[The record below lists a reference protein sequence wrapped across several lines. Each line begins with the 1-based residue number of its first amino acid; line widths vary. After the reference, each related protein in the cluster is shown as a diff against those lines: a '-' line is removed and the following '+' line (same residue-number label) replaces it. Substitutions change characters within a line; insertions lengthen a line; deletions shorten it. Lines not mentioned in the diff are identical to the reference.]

1 MSQAGTRKVP
11 PYFAISP
18 NLCVYSKSLLVERA
32 GKIHRARCALAS
44 CGLSLSTWKECWLFG
59 CGIPLGMRTPGGS
72 TCGGGQSRSSSG
84 GVLLQICSAIWRILP
99 ASCFRPYTHPSRGC
113 HPSAPLGPSCKA
125 KCRLGGRS
133 CGRWAG
139 PCPRQRSGHSQAQLS
154 HQPSQPSSLH
164 CLWGRQLAQA
174 PAYPLLRCPTAL
186 TLRRTCHQGTLDN
199 KSGSRGTCVSYEC
212 RGAVEAC

>member
-1 MSQAGTRKVP
+1 MLAVWLWDPPRHADTRGQHMRWWAKPQQLRRGAIADLQRNLENP
-11 PYFAISP
+11 P
-18 NLCVYSKSLLVERA
+18 SLLLS
-32 GKIHRARCALAS
+32 ALHTPLP
-44 CGLSLSTWKECWLFG
+44 GL
-59 CGIPLGMRTPGGS
+59 PP
-72 TCGGGQSRSSSG
+72 Q
-84 GVLLQICSAIWRILP
+84 CSA
-99 ASCFRPYTHPSRGC
+99 
-113 HPSAPLGPSCKA
+113 GPQ
-125 KCRLGGRS
+125 LQGQVQIGGRS